1 MAITW
6 DYYSKRR
13 RLEVSSWAKK
23 MKFKDYD
30 HFLLYLSKQDILHPP
45 EKDLRVV
52 QAIKETAKKATPKPK
67 PQSDKSKPRSSKKIR
82 S

>member
-1 MAITW
+1 
-6 DYYSKRR
+6 
-13 RLEVSSWAKK
+13 

-52 QAIKETAKKATPKPK
+52 QAIKESYSKTKAT
-67 PQSDKSKPRSSKKIR
+67 IR
-82 S
+82 QEQT